1 MAGIGGNDT
10 PNFIHTTDNDAAY
23 WLTEARKQQQ
33 AGNYHEALKAY
44 YRMIYN
50 YPQDAQIY
58 KDMGHVLSEL
68 QQYEEALFRFEQ
80 ALHLEPTDADIRQK
94 KATLLDLLGRVD
106 APDEELAKWDDTSG
120 SPRWVRMNTPL
131 AGEICERIA
140 GVSLPVENQVIIVDA
155 DNMYRID
162 LATQEVVQDDEIHA
176 EGDEALEARYDRE
189 MHMVTYAGKQF
200 PMLGVDGVFPLLTS
214 PHEERLVVFTRYTNI
229 VSQPLKIIQTFR
241 VQAKNGEPLFE
252 FQFDDFS
259 GDWVWVSFSY
269 DANHIIVAA
278 PYDFYVFERRVSAS

>member
-10 PNFIHTTDNDAAY
+10 PNFFHTTDNDAAY

-58 KDMGHVLSEL
+58 KDMGNVLSEL

-80 ALHLEPTDADIRQK
+80 ALHFDPTDPDIRQK
-94 KATLLDLLGRVD
+94 KAILLDLLGRID
-106 APDEELAKWDDTSG
+106 APEEELAKWDDTSA
-120 SPRWVRMNTPL
+120 SPGWVRMNTPL
-131 AGEICERIA
+131 AEEICERIA

-155 DNMYRID
+155 DIMYRID
-162 LATQEVVQDDEIHA
+162 LATPEVVQDNESYA
-176 EGDEALEARYDRE
+176 EGDEGLEARYDRK
-189 MHMVTYAGKQF
+189 MHMVTYTGKQF
-200 PMLGVDGVFPLLTS
+200 PILGVNGMFPLLTS
-214 PHEERLVVFTRYTNI
+214 PYEERLVEFTRYTNI
-229 VSQPLKIIQTFR
+229 VSQPLKIIQTFW
-241 VQAKNGEPLFE
+241 VQAKNGERLFE

-259 GDWVWVSFSY
+259 GDWVRVSFSY

-278 PYDFYVFERRVSAS
+278 PYDFYIFERRVSAP